1 MAPQGW
7 LGAIRRGRQ
16 LAADIIADKQ
26 GQGCCCTALT
36 WQGGPLLL
44 LRPLPLPCLQSLS
57 LLPLLLLLLPL
68 LSLLPLLCL
77 LPLLLL
83 VPLLCLL
90 LLSPFWYATKCAH
103 RFRHVPTVSV
113 RERKPCGKRSRP
125 RPGGAAHDGD
135 SHWHAPT
142 PTAGASE
149 YGGCK

>member
-26 GQGCCCTALT
+26 GQGCCYTALT

-68 LSLLPLLCL
+68 LSLVPLLCL

-90 LLSPFWYATKCAH
+90 LLSQPL
-103 RFRHVPTVSV
+103 P
-113 RERKPCGKRSRP
+113 SR
-125 RPGGAAHDGD
+125 A
-135 SHWHAPT
+135 
-142 PTAGASE
+142 
-149 YGGCK
+149 YIV

>member
-68 LSLLPLLCL
+68 LSLVPLLCL

-90 LLSPFWYATKCAH
+90 LLSPFLVRNQMRPPFSSCPH
-103 RFRHVPTVSV
+103 RFRTRTEAV
-113 RERKPCGKRSRP
+113 RK
-125 RPGGAAHDGD
+125 A
-135 SHWHAPT
+135 
-142 PTAGASE
+142 
-149 YGGCK
+149 